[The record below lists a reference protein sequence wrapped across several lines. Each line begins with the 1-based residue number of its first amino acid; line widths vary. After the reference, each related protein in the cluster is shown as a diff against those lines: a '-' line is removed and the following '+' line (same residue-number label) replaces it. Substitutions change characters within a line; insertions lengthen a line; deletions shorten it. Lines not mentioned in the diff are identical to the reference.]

1 MCSNVIQCDPILQ
14 RVAKLF
20 PCPRFLIAHLPDLGV
35 TWLLGPPQHSECGA
49 LVQLPALGFPRR
61 QPTLAVLGSAS
72 DGLCRV
78 YSFVCVSFRAHGAHQ
93 HMPQFMVN
101 SPKKSCKLFRVGFQL
116 RSSERSAQHL
126 GFHMLCL
133 ARWNI
138 SRPHAHT
145 PHKG

>member
-1 MCSNVIQCDPILQ
+1 MCSRHPILQ
-14 RVAKLF
+14 RVAKF
-20 PCPRFLIAHLPDLGV
+20 IPCPSFLIAHLPDLGV
-35 TWLLGPPQHSECGA
+35 TWLLGPPQHSERGA
-49 LVQLPALGFPRR
+49 LVQLPALGFPRP

-78 YSFVCVSFRAHGAHQ
+78 YSLVCISFRAHGTHQ

-101 SPKKSCKLFRVGFQL
+101 SPKMLQAFHGVFQL